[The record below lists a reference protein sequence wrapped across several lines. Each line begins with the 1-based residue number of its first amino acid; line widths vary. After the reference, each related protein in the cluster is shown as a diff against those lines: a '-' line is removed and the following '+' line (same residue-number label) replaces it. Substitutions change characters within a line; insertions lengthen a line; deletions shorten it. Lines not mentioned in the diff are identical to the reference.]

1 MGIILKCTTCNG
13 KGYVQ
18 NDMYHPAVV
27 CIHCKGSGKEN
38 TMSDIEDAEI
48 VQCGSK
54 AVKRYEPNQYT
65 NLIEGLEK
73 NCVKGKETVTF
84 SQTDWDG
91 TKAVIKQV
99 ETKMSEMSMLT
110 HVSEAHGLCKAT
122 ACQWNVLGKMRDKAV
137 KDANKLEQLYLIT
150 DHVLTIIDNLVENK
164 VLAASEWWTTKAGEI
179 RAKLDDMKRL

>member
-1 MGIILKCTTCNG
+1 MTCNG
-13 KGYVQ
+13 KGIIGSTLRSSYC
-18 NDMYHPAVV
+18 PTVV
-27 CIHCKGSGKEN
+27 CSNCKGSGKEKG
-38 TMSDIEDAEI
+38 MSDIEDAEI
-48 VQCGSK
+48 VRCGPK

-99 ETKMSEMSMLT
+99 EAKMSEMSMLT
-110 HVSEAHGLCKAT
+110 HVTGAHGLCKAT
-122 ACQWNVLGKMRDKAV
+122 ACQWDVLSKMRDKAA
-137 KDANKLEQLYLIT
+137 KDANKLDQLYLIT

-164 VLAASEWWTTKAGEI
+164 VLAASEWWTEKAGQI
-179 RAKLDDMKRL
+179 RSKIDDMKRM